1 MEMKFDDWKKEF
13 QPQIEEDSWS
23 GCFEHEEICE
33 CEFLYSYELTEILN
47 DEELTEALYA
57 NKVWTWRENGEIV
70 SGIESA
76 RASLLVTEK
85 PYTQQITVK

>member
-1 MEMKFDDWKKEF
+1 MQMKFDDWKKEYS
-13 QPQIEEDSWS
+13 PEIQIDNSECEEHDN
-23 GCFEHEEICE
+23 GCE
-33 CEFLYSYELTEILN
+33 CEFLYSFELTEILN

-76 RASLLVTEK
+76 KASLLVTEK